1 MLGQEWARSW
11 YLLLGMIRWDRFVDC
26 ERLSIGSNLFANIA
40 VTWPLFIVVGEVY
53 FAWRLFSARF
63 RLVTADDCDPLAGVE
78 VVIPAH
84 NEALLLP
91 RLLSALAHQQG
102 VDFEV
107 TVIDDRSTDATGQIA
122 LSHGARVLR
131 LDRRRGNNPKAG
143 ALSVWSPRPGVE
155 TVVFMDADVDLVAE
169 DALAKLVGL
178 ARSHPDDLVSVQPF
192 HRMFRWYEQFAFYPN
207 LVSLIASG
215 AFSALGPG
223 SSRATF
229 GPVLCCQVVRYQ
241 EVGGHVAI
249 LESVLDDQALGE
261 RFWRWGGRTILLA
274 GRGWI
279 EFRMYPAGF
288 ASLFE
293 GFRKNVARGALMVRG
308 AGAGVAILMVAAQL
322 SALVVIATS
331 ASKVLLLAVAV
342 LAVTCA
348 SNTLVARRIGTFWW
362 SSVVLQLLYL
372 PVFVWIVATSGF
384 DLVRGQTKWRG
395 QSMRTR
401 R

>member
-1 MLGQEWARSW
+1 MA
-11 YLLLGMIRWDRFVDC
+11 
-26 ERLSIGSNLFANIA
+26 
-40 VTWPLFIVVGEVY
+40 WPLIIVIAEFY
-53 FAWRLFSARF
+53 FAWRLFS
-63 RLVTADDCDPLAGVE
+63 VSSNVVISDVYESSTGVE

-84 NEALLLP
+84 NEALALP
-91 RLLSALAHQQG
+91 TLLSALSRQHG

-122 LSHGARVLR
+122 RSHGARVLR
-131 LDRRRGNNPKAG
+131 LDWRRGNNPKAG
-143 ALSVWSPRPGVE
+143 ALSAWSPMQGVE
-155 TVVFMDADVDLVAE
+155 TVVFLDADVDLVTE
-169 DALAKLVGL
+169 DALAKLVSL
-178 ARSHPDDLVSVQPF
+178 ARGHPGDLVSVQPF
-192 HRMFRWYEQFAFYPN
+192 HRMVRWYEQFAFYPN

-215 AFSALGPG
+215 AFSALGAG

-229 GPVLCCQVVRYQ
+229 GPVLCCQVARYL

-261 RFWRWGGRTILLA
+261 RFRRLGGRTILLA

-288 ASLFE
+288 ASLLE

-308 AGAGVAILMVAAQL
+308 AGAGVATLMVVAQL
-322 SALVVIATS
+322 SALVAIATS
-331 ASKVLLLAVAV
+331 ASRDLPLAVAV
-342 LAVTCA
+342 LAVICA
-348 SNTLVARRIGTFWW
+348 FNSLVARRIGTFQLT
-362 SSVVLQLLYL
+362 SVVLQLLYL
-372 PVFVWIVATSGF
+372 PVFVWMVATSGF